1 MEVLYTRCSGLDVH
15 KDTVVACVRLQD
27 ERGRAQKEIRT
38 FSTMTQDLLAL
49 RDWLA
54 AYGVTHVAMESTGV
68 YWKPVYNLLEHD
80 FGILLVNAA
89 HIKAVP
95 GRKTDVRDC
104 EWIADL
110 LAHGLLKASF
120 IPPEPQRDLR
130 DLTRYRKVLI
140 QERVREVNR
149 LHKLLESANI
159 KLTSVAKD
167 VMGVSG
173 RAMLKALLEGRTD
186 PEMLAQLARGKLRKK
201 LPELKKALEGRLRSH
216 HRFMLERILEHLD
229 FLDGEIE
236 AISKEVAAR
245 MGPFQQELALL
256 DTIPGVNQMTAENI
270 IAEIGVDM
278 SRFPSERHLA
288 SWAGLCPGNNESAG
302 KRKSGK
308 TRKGDSWLRI
318 TMIEAGWGAA
328 RTKSTYLSSQ
338 YHRLAPRRGKKKAIV
353 AIAHSLLVIV
363 YHILKYKAPF
373 VDLGAD
379 YFDKLNIEHVKRYH
393 VKRLESLGVK
403 VVLEPLEKAA

>member
-256 DTIPGVNQMTAENI
+256 DTIPGVNQMAAENI

-308 TRKGDSWLRI
+308 TRKGDCWFRI

-393 VKRLESLGVK
+393 VKRLEALGVK